1 MTDREKYPEL
11 FLPDANIDRRTCGR
25 IMPMEV
31 LSLGLSRTGT
41 TSLRQALMIL
51 GHSEVYHGFRQF
63 NNVSECAFWVEGFK
77 AKYDPA
83 SGRKPFGREEFDQL
97 LGHCSAACDTPA
109 NAFGPELIAAYPDAK
124 VILVD
129 RDISSWMRS
138 FEDTIIK
145 WFFENRLLRL
155 LSFLRAPQVAE
166 IDDMMIA
173 WLKYVFKASNREEFR
188 ENARAVYIDHYKTIR
203 EVTPPERLLNF
214 RLVQGWEP
222 LCEFLGKPVP
232 DVPFPH
238 SNDTQAYHD
247 QLEVVTR
254 RATSLMLRRAAPV
267 LVGVAFAVGA
277 VLFKYRV
284 NKL

>member
-1 MTDREKYPEL
+1 M
-11 FLPDANIDRRTCGR
+11 
-25 IMPMEV
+25 
-31 LSLGLSRTGT
+31 
-41 TSLRQALMIL
+41 
-51 GHSEVYHGFRQF
+51 
-63 NNVSECAFWVEGFK
+63 
-77 AKYDPA
+77 
-83 SGRKPFGREEFDQL
+83 
-97 LGHCSAACDTPA
+97 
-109 NAFGPELIAAYPDAK
+109 
-124 VILVD
+124 D
-129 RDISSWMRS
+129 RDISSWTRS

-173 WLKYVFKASNREEFR
+173 WLKYVFKANNREEFR

-277 VLFKYRV
+277 VLFKYRGP
-284 NKL
+284 KL